1 MEHKIIIGG
10 DLVPTNSNKEE
21 FINGNIEN
29 IVDSKIINIL
39 KNANYRIFNLE
50 TPLTNTNNPISK
62 EGPNLKA
69 EVDTIKGISKINPD
83 LVTIG
88 NNHILDYGEEG
99 LRDTIKLLEENAI
112 NFVGAGK
119 NLDDAK
125 KPFIIELENMKIGV
139 YACTEHE
146 YTLATETTSGANPFD
161 PLNSLDHIETL
172 KKEVD
177 YVIVLYHGGK
187 ECYRYPTPYLQK
199 VCRRIVDK
207 GADLVVCQ
215 HSHCIGTYE
224 EYKNSTIVYG
234 QGNFLFDRPDKI
246 NYEVKQTGLIIEVII
261 DEDNNK
267 KIEYIPIR
275 KKNNGI
281 ELAKDVD
288 KKEIIDNF
296 NTRAEEIKKEGFIE
310 ENFDKTIID
319 EGARYLVR
327 LSKIGSIVSALDNRI
342 FKGKLLKRKFKN
354 YFSLRQRH
362 TLENMLQCEVHN
374 EVVLQ
379 YIKLLNDQKRGEK

>member
-1 MEHKIIIGG
+1 M
-10 DLVPTNSNKEE
+10 
-21 FINGNIEN
+21 
-29 IVDSKIINIL
+29 
-39 KNANYRIFNLE
+39 
-50 TPLTNTNNPISK
+50 
-62 EGPNLKA
+62 
-69 EVDTIKGISKINPD
+69 
-83 LVTIG
+83 
-88 NNHILDYGEEG
+88 
-99 LRDTIKLLEENAI
+99 
-112 NFVGAGK
+112 
-119 NLDDAK
+119 
-125 KPFIIELENMKIGV
+125 
-139 YACTEHE
+139 
-146 YTLATETTSGANPFD
+146 
-161 PLNSLDHIETL
+161 
-172 KKEVD
+172 
-177 YVIVLYHGGK
+177 
-187 ECYRYPTPYLQK
+187 
-199 VCRRIVDK
+199 CRRIVDK

-246 NYEVKQTGLIIEVII
+246 NYEVKQTGLIIEIII

-310 ENFDKTIID
+310 KNFDKTIID

-327 LSKIGSIVSALDNRI
+327 LSKIGSIVSAIDNRI
-342 FKGKLLKRKFKN
+342 FKGKLLKRKLKN

>member
-1 MEHKIIIGG
+1 M
-10 DLVPTNSNKEE
+10 
-21 FINGNIEN
+21 
-29 IVDSKIINIL
+29 
-39 KNANYRIFNLE
+39 
-50 TPLTNTNNPISK
+50 
-62 EGPNLKA
+62 
-69 EVDTIKGISKINPD
+69 
-83 LVTIG
+83 
-88 NNHILDYGEEG
+88 
-99 LRDTIKLLEENAI
+99 
-112 NFVGAGK
+112 
-119 NLDDAK
+119 
-125 KPFIIELENMKIGV
+125 
-139 YACTEHE
+139 
-146 YTLATETTSGANPFD
+146 
-161 PLNSLDHIETL
+161 

-310 ENFDKTIID
+310 KNFDKTIID

-342 FKGKLLKRKFKN
+342 FKGKLLKRKLKN